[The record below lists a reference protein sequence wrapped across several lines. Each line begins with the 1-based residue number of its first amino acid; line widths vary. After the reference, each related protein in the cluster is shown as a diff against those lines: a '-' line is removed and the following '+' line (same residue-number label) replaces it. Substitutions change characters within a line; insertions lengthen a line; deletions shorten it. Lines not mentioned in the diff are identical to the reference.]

1 MNEQP
6 DEPTVAEPTVDEPT
20 VEEPTVSASAAEP
33 SGPGEPGEPGGAG
46 APGEPGGAGAPGEP
60 GGAGEPGAPGGP
72 DGAGAPGPAG
82 SAFAAR
88 YGLVRPLLGRYLGGV
103 CAAIGR
109 ATNTDPVLWRVLLAV
124 TSFFGIGIVV
134 YLLGWLL
141 IPAEGDTASPLE
153 ALLGR
158 GRSRTSP
165 VLAVILGLG
174 ALLVLGGMLTD
185 GFRGPLLIVAVV
197 VGGVLLLSRNT
208 ERARAGAAAAGYPP
222 PPYAPAAYPPPIPA
236 PATPAGP
243 ATPYHPASG
252 YAAGYRPAAGPYGAA
267 YAAPPA
273 PPGAPVSTGMGGT
286 TTPTAPPGY
295 RPPFAPRGPY
305 ASGGPALPPQ
315 PPGAYPAPP
324 RPPKPPR
331 ERSRLGILT
340 FSLVILALGAVAALD
355 MADVV
360 NVGVGGYFAAMLAM
374 VGLGLVV
381 GAWVGRA
388 RWLIALGLAFA
399 VALGIAT
406 AAERIDTR
414 NFGSDVVWRPTS
426 AADLAN
432 RYELNVGSA
441 DLDLRQVDFT
451 NQDREVAVR
460 VNAGELRVTLPPEV
474 DATVRT
480 DMTAGDAQ
488 IFDTRWSGLNTP
500 TRDITD
506 LGADAEGG
514 GKLRLTIRINAGT
527 VEVHR

>member
-1 MNEQP
+1 MNEHP
-6 DEPTVAEPTVDEPT
+6 DAPLSPSGDHHPVSEPPTPGPAVDEPT
-20 VEEPTVSASAAEP
+20 VEEPTVAEP
-33 SGPGEPGEPGGAG
+33 TVEAPTVDEPTAEAPTRDEPTAGPGEPPPGGAG
-46 APGEPGGAGAPGEP
+46 APGAPP
-60 GGAGEPGAPGGP
+60 
-72 DGAGAPGPAG
+72 GAPGPAG
-82 SAFAAR
+82 SPFAAR
-88 YGLVRPLLGRYLGGV
+88 YGLVRPLQGRYLGGV

-134 YLLGWLL
+134 YLVGWLL

-165 VLAVILGLG
+165 VLAVVLGLV

-197 VGGVLLLSRNT
+197 VGGVLLLSRNS

-222 PPYAPAAYPPPIPA
+222 PPYAPTAYPPATA
-236 PATPAGP
+236 PAAATTAAPT
-243 ATPYHPASG
+243 TPYRPPSG

-273 PPGAPVSTGMGGT
+273 PPAAPVS
-286 TTPTAPPGY
+286 TPTAPPGY

-315 PPGAYPAPP
+315 PPGAYPPPP

-331 ERSRLGILT
+331 ERSRLGIFTL
-340 FSLVILALGAVAALD
+340 SLVVLALGAAAALD
-355 MADVV
+355 LAGAVDV
-360 NVGVGGYFAAMLAM
+360 GAGGYFAAILAM

-381 GAWVGRA
+381 GAWFGRA
-388 RWLIALGLAFA
+388 RWLIALGLVFA
-399 VALGIAT
+399 AALGIAAT
-406 AAERIDTR
+406 AERIDTS
-414 NFGSDVVWRPTS
+414 NFGTDTVWRPTS
-426 AADLAN
+426 VADLGN

-441 DLDLRQVDFT
+441 DLDLRQIDFT
-451 NQDREVAVR
+451 GQDAAVSVR
-460 VNAGELRVTLPPEV
+460 VNAGDLQVTLPPNV

-480 DMTAGDAQ
+480 DVTAGNAE
-488 IFDTRWSGLNTP
+488 IFDRQWSGLNTP
-500 TRDITD
+500 ARDVID
-506 LGADAEGG
+506 LGADGEGG
-514 GKLRLTIRINAGT
+514 GKLRLTIRINAGN